1 MSVEARKPLLE
12 VRNLRKNFGGVR
24 AVDDV
29 AFDVYPGQIVS
40 IIGPNGSGKTTT
52 FNLVSGQLDA
62 DAGTVLLEGEPLARL
77 APDRIATRGLART
90 FQNGRVFGN
99 MTVEENLLVGM
110 HTRLTVQRP
119 YPRLRAMPLARWV
132 PLLAETAMAL
142 ARPPAAQ
149 REEAAARKSVESQ
162 LARFGERLLPRRE
175 QYAYSLSYANR
186 RRTEIGRALALGPRI
201 LLLDEPTAGMNPTE
215 TREVLEQ
222 IAQLKRDGL
231 TVLLIEHKLD
241 LVMAL
246 SDHIVVLD
254 NGRVIAAGDP
264 AAVQRDS
271 AVIEAYL
278 GRGPEARGRRDEA
291 AAASQ
296 GGADSRVAAQLAGSL
311 STTDALADTVRTSA
325 TVVATEKDSQREA
338 LPSRLLELREV
349 DVHYGPV
356 QALAQVSLHVDAA
369 EIVCLLGGNASGK
382 STTMKTTL
390 GLLQPSAGTIWI
402 GGVDATALPTSA
414 RIRSGLASV
423 PEARRVFTAMTV
435 EENLRMGA
443 FLRPDP
449 AAIRADLDRMYEI
462 FPRLAE
468 RRLQLAG
475 TMSGGEQ
482 QMLAMARALMSRPKL
497 VCMDEPTMGLAPI
510 YVERVLDTIAS
521 IRRQGVS
528 VFMVEQNATM
538 ALSIADRG
546 YVIRNGAI
554 VLAAPAQALLHDPA
568 VQDAYLGRREGS

>member
-1 MSVEARKPLLE
+1 VNTTGAPLLE
-12 VRNLRKNFGGVR
+12 VRNLAKSFGGVR

-29 AFDVYPGQIVS
+29 SFKVWPGQVVS

-52 FNLVSGQLDA
+52 FNLVSGQLGA
-62 DAGTVLLEGEPLARL
+62 DAGTVSLAGEQLDAL
-77 APDRIATRGLART
+77 APDRIAARGLART

-110 HTRLTVQRP
+110 HTRLTRQRP
-119 YPRLRAMPLARWV
+119 FAPLRDLPLARWV
-132 PLLAETAMAL
+132 PLIAETAIAL
-142 ARPPAAQ
+142 VRPPSAQ
-149 REEAAARKSVESQ
+149 REAIAMRGTVELQ

-186 RRTEIGRALALGPRI
+186 RRTEIGRALALGPRL

-222 IAQLKRDGL
+222 IAQLRSEGL

-241 LVMAL
+241 LVMTL

-254 NGRVIAAGDP
+254 NGRVIAAGEP
-264 AAVQRDS
+264 AAIQADA
-271 AVIEAYL
+271 AVVEAYL
-278 GRGPEARGRRDEA
+278 GRGPEARGRSQPREVPAGAGSPVGSSPRTATPSGAAVPAAITEAPA
-291 AAASQ
+291 AAPA
-296 GGADSRVAAQLAGSL
+296 RM
-311 STTDALADTVRTSA
+311 
-325 TVVATEKDSQREA
+325 
-338 LPSRLLELREV
+338 LELHGV
-349 DVHYGPV
+349 DVFYGPM
-356 QALAQVSLHVDAA
+356 QALTKLSLHVDAG

-382 STTMKTTL
+382 STTMKTVL
-390 GLLQPSAGTIWI
+390 GLLTPTTGTVCVE
-402 GGVDATALPTSA
+402 GVDVTAQPTSA
-414 RIRSGLASV
+414 RIRRGLASV
-423 PEARRVFTAMTV
+423 PEARRVFAVMSV

-443 FLRPDP
+443 FLRRDR
-449 AAIRADLDRMYEI
+449 AAISADLERMYAI

-482 QMLAMARALMSRPKL
+482 QMLAMARALMNRPKL
-497 VCMDEPTMGLAPI
+497 ICMDEPTMGLAPI
-510 YVERVLDTIAS
+510 YVERVLDIIETIH
-521 IRRQGVS
+521 RQGVS

-546 YVIRNGAI
+546 YVIQGGAI
-554 VLAAPAQALLHDPA
+554 VLAKAAQALLHDPA
-568 VQDAYLGRREGS
+568 VQDAYLGRRASETVR